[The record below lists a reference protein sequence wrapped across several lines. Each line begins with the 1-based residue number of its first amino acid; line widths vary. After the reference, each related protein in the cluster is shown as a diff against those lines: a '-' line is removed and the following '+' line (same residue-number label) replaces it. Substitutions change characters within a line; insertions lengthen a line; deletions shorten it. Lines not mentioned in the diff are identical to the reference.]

1 MFFILSKILGLL
13 TQPVLHPVLLLIAGL
28 VLQRWRKKLG
38 RGFILAAAIVP
49 CLYSFIPLST
59 MILRP
64 LEEAVAPASQA
75 EIAAA
80 DGIILLGG
88 YTGGGLT
95 ASSRNSFTLN
105 EAAERLI
112 TTISLHH
119 RYPQKPVILSGY
131 SGSLHPQGWSEDE
144 NSRAA
149 LAALQIETGR
159 FHFEN
164 QSRNT
169 YENAVHSYD
178 IAAPEP
184 DETWLLITS
193 AAHMP
198 RAAGA
203 FRAAGWP
210 QMVYLPTDW
219 RTPAGHLRL
228 AFAPQEGFAMLASAF
243 HEYAGLFVYW
253 ITGRWQPE

>member
-13 TQPVLHPVLLLIAGL
+13 TAPVIHPVLLLITGL
-28 VLQRWRKKLG
+28 VVQRWRKKLG
-38 RGFILAAAIVP
+38 RGFIIAAAILP
-49 CLYSFIPLST
+49 FIYSFIPVPT

-64 LEEAVAPASQA
+64 LEEAVAPASPA
-75 EIAAA
+75 DIAAA

-88 YTGGGLT
+88 YTGSGLT

-105 EAAERLI
+105 AAAERLI
-112 TTISLHH
+112 TAISIHQ
-119 RYPQKPVILSGY
+119 RYPDKPVILSGY
-131 SGSLHPQGWSEDE
+131 SGSLNPQGWSEED

-149 LAALQIETGR
+149 LAALDIATGN

-164 QSRNT
+164 RSRNT
-169 YENAVHSYD
+169 YQNAVYSYD
-178 IAAPEP
+178 LASPEP

-210 QMVYLPTDW
+210 QMFYLPTDW
-219 RTPAGHLRL
+219 RTPAGQFNL
-228 AFAPQEGFAMLASAF
+228 AFKPQIGFEMLAPAF

-253 ITGRWQPE
+253 LTGRWQPE